1 MSWSQ
6 YSSFLNDDAS
16 QLTQRKYFLL
26 SFDRFDRFQLSSSNI
41 VLGWAIC
48 SDILAMETLTDFM
61 MVLNLGYLLWIF
73 ADYSSYKIKPHIR
86 NCGQLSVEVWWNMQN
101 LIGSTEV
108 CVNSAVVWQ
117 NAWDAPQREKTG
129 RDGVPKIFMLHF
141 SKIFIR
147 WKSSCIWTVCLLMI
161 AKLI

>member
-16 QLTQRKYFLL
+16 QLTQSKY
-26 SFDRFDRFQLSSSNI
+26 SFKFCHDRFQLSSSNI
-41 VLGWAIC
+41 ILAWAIC
-48 SDILAMETLTDFM
+48 SDILALETLTDFIT
-61 MVLNLGYLLWIF
+61 VLNLRYLLTRSKNKAVWIF

-117 NAWDAPQREKTG
+117 NAWDVPQREKTG
-129 RDGVPKIFMLHF
+129 RDGVPKKFMLHF

-147 WKSSCIWTVCLLMI
+147 
-161 AKLI
+161 